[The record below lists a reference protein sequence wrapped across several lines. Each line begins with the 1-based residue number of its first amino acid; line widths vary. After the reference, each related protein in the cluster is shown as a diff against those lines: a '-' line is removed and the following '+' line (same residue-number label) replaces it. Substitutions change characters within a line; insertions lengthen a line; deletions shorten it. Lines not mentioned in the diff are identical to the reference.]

1 MSSSAFAPGPNS
13 ATQPR
18 LRARRARVPAAIAGA
33 TPPAPPRGLGIGDR
47 PFLGLPRR
55 RAARHVRVERC
66 AKCDALGKS
75 LGSNMRECYRRAAG
89 LAEAPSRARA
99 ALGAAAVG
107 GVATAAYAA
116 YGGFGN
122 GNGGAGGKG
131 FGGGGNGGGGG
142 GEGGRARG
150 QRRSSQMG
158 ASAGGAAAASASPG
172 QEGEGES
179 SIMHVGL
186 PSPTKLASKH
196 FRRSPNAN
204 STSTFGPYDA

>member
-55 RAARHVRVERC
+55 HAARHVRVERC

-75 LGSNMRECYRRAAG
+75 LGSNMRECCRRAAG

-142 GEGGRARG
+142 GGGGIG
-150 QRRSSQMG
+150 QAFSSTGVRVTQLTLNILLTPTI
-158 ASAGGAAAASASPG
+158 AAQSP
-172 QEGEGES
+172 
-179 SIMHVGL
+179 SISCRKSYPAPL
-186 PSPTKLASKH
+186 P
-196 FRRSPNAN
+196 
-204 STSTFGPYDA
+204 TSCPSNHEL